1 MPQVSLLCTYK
12 VTEDTRMLQ
21 YWLMLYALVTGI
33 TSKHP
38 LLCTA
43 FVLGSCT
50 IWSMHFI
57 GMQAVTLDHIDMCH
71 DWLETA
77 GSLGLSVLG
86 VWIGIT
92 LASRDIFAGA
102 DRVEKLREILK
113 SDPIVTSKAN
123 RSRASLHI
131 HFVALFYKLHWIA
144 FGSMFAALGA
154 LSMHYLGMIAMKGP
168 FRREWSTSFLS
179 GSVLVGTL
187 VCFAGFWI
195 LYRPLHWK
203 VEKSWYRNASAAV
216 IALAVCFLHF
226 FGMLSVTYIAD
237 STQNIGKCDVQ
248 SVWGWKPDQLM
259 VLCVSYAVPLVA
271 FYIEHNI
278 SKDLRTTYR
287 QLLDVRLSPSE
298 FSSMMS
304 STSSR
309 ARTSRTRISGLR
321 NLSLMSEDS
330 RQTLSEKQKRWNSA
344 YTVDAQDTIDEAVS
358 TDEASS
364 EIQANASIEEAPN
377 IEDSLAEQMIE
388 NDELGVSSCES
399 VDDDRVARRRS
410 RRETLRA
417 ERMIEND
424 ELDVSSDESVDDD
437 RLARRRSRRETLKAF
452 RNKSSSL
459 KDVMQDV
466 SSTELDDDAPRYS
479 SQGRRRSSRQ
489 NSTRD
494 CNKEA
499 ALVPFQQKRLSLAD
513 VLEDKSTFESFEEQ
527 ESIIDIEQ
535 GQGKHEADM
544 DEPIA
549 KHDRSAMQRQSFVG
563 FVKSLSN
570 LTPVSSFADLV
581 QPGKESQNITSKSA

>member
-410 RRETLRA
+410 RRETL
-417 ERMIEND
+417 
-424 ELDVSSDESVDDD
+424 
-437 RLARRRSRRETLKAF
+437 KAF

-570 LTPVSSFADLV
+570 LTPVSSFADLA